1 MTSGQDVSEIL
12 DILGLVKSYFSSF
25 FGHEKKIKKIE
36 NFFFVVL
43 RTPQRIKRFA
53 CLQDCLLTLTC
64 HLARIQKHEVSIDTG
79 RGLVSVL
86 MLSKHGK
93 GSVGEGE
100 VGKRPRRPRMRVGNL

>member
-43 RTPQRIKRFA
+43 RTPQRIRRFA
-53 CLQDCLLTLTC
+53 CLQDCLLTLTW
-64 HLARIQKHEVSIDTG
+64 HLAYTSLIHWVTRGTGTPTERDEVN
-79 RGLVSVL
+79 RGDVCECD
-86 MLSKHGK
+86 G
-93 GSVGEGE
+93 
-100 VGKRPRRPRMRVGNL
+100 